1 MAKSAYKRLQKTR
14 ADEVQK
20 RFLEAIVLFKTE
32 KRKDFETDAAVV
44 IEEVYVKHVFREFLN
59 QAI

>member
-1 MAKSAYKRLQKTR
+1 MQ
-14 ADEVQK
+14 
-20 RFLEAIVLFKTE
+20 AIVLFKTE

-44 IEEVYVKHVFREFLN
+44 IEEIYVKNVFREYMN